1 MIKRSSSISRSKNKH
16 NCSHG
21 VKKLGGCKKKPGRK
35 PGSKNRS
42 SKPNSK
48 SRSSKPSRRRR
59 SSKPR
64 SSKRSR
70 SRRSSKRRSSKRSRR
85 RRSSK
90 RRSSKRRS
98 SKRSKKSV
106 YMKLDCNAE
115 LKEKIKINTREYNN
129 GKYSSRKQAIAVAY
143 SQIKKKYPQCKEQ
156 L

>member
-1 MIKRSSSISRSKNKH
+1 MIKRSSSISRSNKKQ

-35 PGSKNRS
+35 PGSRRRS
-42 SKPNSK
+42 SKPSRK
-48 SRSSKPSRRRR
+48 RRSSKPSRRRR
-59 SSKPR
+59 SSKP
-64 SSKRSR
+64 SR
-70 SRRSSKRRSSKRSRR
+70 KRRSSKPGSRR
-85 RRSSK
+85 R
-90 RRSSKRRS
+90 
-98 SKRSKKSV
+98 SKKPSKKNV

>member
-1 MIKRSSSISRSKNKH
+1 MIKNSKNKH
-16 NCSHG
+16 NCSYG

-35 PGSKNRS
+35 
-42 SKPNSK
+42 
-48 SRSSKPSRRRR
+48 RR
-59 SSKPR
+59 SNKS
-64 SSKRSR
+64 
-70 SRRSSKRRSSKRSRR
+70 RSSKRRSSR

-90 RRSSKRRS
+90 RRSSKPSRKRSRRRRSSKLSRKRRS
-98 SKRSKKSV
+98 SKRRSSKPSRKRRSSKLSKKSV